1 MGHILEE
8 RTKVDTLGLEN
19 MILRL
24 SNYMI
29 PSLIRVSPVQLRS

>member
-29 PSLIRVSPVQLRS
+29 PNLIRVSPVQLRS